1 MPDMSSSPRQGR
13 LQESLQ
19 QRSPGVSAT
28 DADSR
33 RESSLGTGTKRCFR
47 FRRFR
52 TARRPLAVE
61 ATPDARVVTRLGEG
75 LRGLH
80 VR

>member
-1 MPDMSSSPRQGR
+1 M
-13 LQESLQ
+13 
-19 QRSPGVSAT
+19 SAT

-33 RESSLGTGTKRCFR
+33 RESSLGTGTKRYFH

-52 TARRPLAVE
+52 TAHRPFAVE
-61 ATPDARVVTRLGEG
+61 VALNARVVTRLGEG